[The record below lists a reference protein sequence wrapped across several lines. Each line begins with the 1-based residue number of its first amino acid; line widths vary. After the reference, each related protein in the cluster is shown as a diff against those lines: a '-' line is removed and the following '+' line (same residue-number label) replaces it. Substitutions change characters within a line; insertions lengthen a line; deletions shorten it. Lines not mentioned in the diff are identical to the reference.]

1 MLSLRTD
8 VIYRTH
14 MTHKTI
20 LVQLLCFFIPVCGY
34 AKDIR
39 LDSLLHAIDRSMDNA
54 QQYVAVR
61 ERHITQL
68 KRQYEEAA
76 DDRSRYDIAFNL
88 YEGYRPFVNDSAVF
102 YLNQCITL
110 ASRMNDVQKVNECRA
125 WLALRCSNTGMYD
138 EALAVLDKVDE
149 AALSEWGRGIYYYAR
164 AHAYG
169 ELAYYTR
176 LADMRIGYDG
186 KARHYQHLA
195 INTLPKHDNNRYQIL
210 EQALLTDKKYKQSM
224 ALNNEWVKR
233 VEKGSHPYALVAMY
247 RYLEFK
253 NLNDTTRMMLWL
265 AESVLADVTN
275 GVMDQ
280 GSMWEMAN
288 QLMVMGDVDRAY
300 RYIGY
305 ASDCATRFGSRQR
318 LSQISPLLSDI
329 ARRYKTESEEYNR
342 RLKMTL
348 RVISVMA
355 LLLLASLLY
364 VNRQRRRLAEVSE
377 NLSKVNDRLQ
387 ESNRQLQESNR
398 QLQDANR
405 VKEEYVG
412 RFMRLCSIYV
422 DRLDAFRRKVGR
434 LLKNRQMDELHALTQ
449 STNFKDQEL
458 DELYANFDSAFLHL
472 FPDFVES
479 FNEML
484 KPEERVVLDD
494 KMRLNTTV
502 RIFALIRLGID
513 DSSKIAEFLHYSVN
527 TIYNYRARVKNA
539 SLVDRDLFEEKV
551 KNIGT
556 GKTGNIN
563 SVTS

>member
-14 MTHKTI
+14 MIYKTL
-20 LVQLLCFFIPVCGY
+20 LVQLLCFFMPMCGY
-34 AKDIR
+34 AKDAR
-39 LDSLLHAIDRSMDNA
+39 LDSLLHTVDRCMDDA
-54 QQYVAVR
+54 QRYVAVR

-68 KRQYEEAA
+68 KEQYEEAV
-76 DDRSRYDIAFNL
+76 DDRSRYNIAYSL
-88 YEGYRPFVNDSAVF
+88 YEGYKPFVNDSAVF
-102 YLNQCITL
+102 YLDRCIAL
-110 ASRMNDVQKVNECRA
+110 ATRMNDAAKVNECRA

-149 AALSEWGRGIYYYAR
+149 TALSEWGRGIYYYAR

-176 LADMRIGYDG
+176 LPDMRNVYGD
-186 KARHYQHLA
+186 KAWHYQQLA
-195 INTLPKHDNNRYQIL
+195 LETLPEHDNNRYQLL
-210 EQALLTDKKYKQSM
+210 EQSLLTDKKYKQSM

-253 NLNDTTRMMLWL
+253 NINDTRQMMLWL
-265 AESVLADVTN
+265 AESVLTDITN

-318 LSQISPLLSDI
+318 LSQISPVLSEI
-329 ARRYKTESEEYNR
+329 ARLYKTESGKYNR

-348 RVISVMA
+348 GIISLMT
-355 LLLLASLLY
+355 LLILASLLY

-387 ESNRQLQESNR
+387 KSNRR
-398 QLQDANR
+398 LQDANR

-434 LLKNRQMDELHALTQ
+434 MLKNRQMDELHTLTH
-449 STNFKDQEL
+449 STCFKDEEL

-472 FPDFVES
+472 FPNFVES
-479 FNEML
+479 FNELL
-484 KPEERVVLDD
+484 KPAERVVLDD
-494 KMRLNTTV
+494 KQRLNTTV

-513 DSSKIAEFLHYSVN
+513 DSGKIAEFLHYSVN

-539 SLVDRDLFEEKV
+539 SLVDRDTFEERV
-551 KNIGT
+551 RNIGT
-556 GKTGNIN
+556 GEAGTQN
-563 SVTS
+563 

>member
-14 MTHKTI
+14 MIYKTL
-20 LVQLLCFFIPVCGY
+20 LVQLLCFFMPMCGY
-34 AKDIR
+34 AKDAR
-39 LDSLLHAIDRSMDNA
+39 LDSLLHTVDRCMDDA
-54 QQYVAVR
+54 QRYVAVR

-68 KRQYEEAA
+68 KEQYEEAV
-76 DDRSRYDIAFNL
+76 DDRSRYNIAYSL
-88 YEGYRPFVNDSAVF
+88 YEGYKPFVNDSAVF
-102 YLNQCITL
+102 YLDRCIAL
-110 ASRMNDVQKVNECRA
+110 ATRMNDAAKVNECRA

-149 AALSEWGRGIYYYAR
+149 TALSEWGRGIYYYAR

-176 LADMRIGYDG
+176 LPDMRNVYGD
-186 KARHYQHLA
+186 KAWHYQQLA
-195 INTLPKHDNNRYQIL
+195 LETLPEHDNNRYQLL
-210 EQALLTDKKYKQSM
+210 EQSLLTDKKYKQSM

-253 NLNDTTRMMLWL
+253 NINDTTQMMLWL
-265 AESVLADVTN
+265 AESVLTDITN

-318 LSQISPLLSDI
+318 LSQISPVLSEI
-329 ARRYKTESEEYNR
+329 ARLYKTESGKYNR

-348 RVISVMA
+348 GIISLMT
-355 LLLLASLLY
+355 LLILASLLY

-387 ESNRQLQESNR
+387 KSNRR
-398 QLQDANR
+398 LQDANR

-434 LLKNRQMDELHALTQ
+434 MLKNRQMDELHTLTH
-449 STNFKDQEL
+449 STCFKDEEL

-472 FPDFVES
+472 FPNFVES
-479 FNEML
+479 FNELL
-484 KPEERVVLDD
+484 KPAERVVLDD
-494 KMRLNTTV
+494 KQRLNTTV

-513 DSSKIAEFLHYSVN
+513 DSGKIAEFLHYSVN

-539 SLVDRDLFEEKV
+539 SLVDRDTFEERV
-551 KNIGT
+551 RNIGT
-556 GKTGNIN
+556 GEAGTQN
-563 SVTS
+563 

>member
-1 MLSLRTD
+1 MRTD
-8 VIYRTH
+8 VTYRTH
-14 MTHKTI
+14 MIHKI
-20 LVQLLCFFIPVCGY
+20 LLVQLFCFFIPMCGY
-34 AKDIR
+34 GKDAK
-39 LDSLLHAIDRSMDNA
+39 LDSLLHAIDRSMDDA
-54 QQYVAVR
+54 QRYVAIR

-68 KRQYEEAA
+68 KGQYEEAV
-76 DDRSRYDIAFNL
+76 DDRSRYNIAYSL
-88 YEGYRPFVNDSAVF
+88 YEGYKPFVNDSAVF
-102 YLNQCITL
+102 YLDRCIAL
-110 ASRMNDVQKVNECRA
+110 ASRMNDVAKVNECRA

-138 EALAVLDKVDE
+138 EALAVLDEVDDT
-149 AALSEWGRGIYYYAR
+149 ALSKWGRGVYYYAR

-176 LADMRIGYDG
+176 LPDMLNVYDD
-186 KARHYQHLA
+186 KARHYQRLA
-195 INTLPKHDNNRYQIL
+195 METLPEHDNNRYQLL
-210 EQALLTDKKYKQSM
+210 EQSLLTDKKFKQSM

-253 NLNDTTRMMLWL
+253 NINDTTQMMLWL
-265 AESVLADVTN
+265 AESVLTDITN

-280 GSMWEMAN
+280 GSMWEIAN

-348 RVISVMA
+348 GVISVMT
-355 LLLLASLLY
+355 LLILASLLY

-387 ESNRQLQESNR
+387 ESNRR
-398 QLQDANR
+398 LQDANR

-434 LLKNRQMDELHALTQ
+434 MLKNRQMDELHTLTH
-449 STNFKDQEL
+449 STQFKDEEL

-472 FPDFVES
+472 FPNFVES
-479 FNEML
+479 FNELL

-494 KMRLNTTV
+494 KQRLNTTV

-513 DSSKIAEFLHYSVN
+513 DSGKIAEFLHYSVN

-539 SLVDRDLFEEKV
+539 SLVDRDIFEEKV
-551 KNIGT
+551 RNIGT
-556 GKTGNIN
+556 GEGGSTK
-563 SVTS
+563 SMTS

>member
-14 MTHKTI
+14 MIYKTL
-20 LVQLLCFFIPVCGY
+20 LVQLLCFFMPMSGY
-34 AKDIR
+34 AKDAR
-39 LDSLLHAIDRSMDNA
+39 LDSMLHTIDRSMDDA
-54 QQYVAVR
+54 QRYVAVR

-68 KRQYEEAA
+68 KEQYEEAV
-76 DDRSRYDIAFNL
+76 DDRSRYNIAYSL
-88 YEGYRPFVNDSAVF
+88 YEGYKPFVNDSAVF
-102 YLNQCITL
+102 YLDRCIAL
-110 ASRMNDVQKVNECRA
+110 ATRMNDAAKVNECRA

-138 EALAVLDKVDE
+138 EALNVLDMVDE

-176 LADMRIGYDG
+176 LPDMRNVYGG
-186 KARHYQHLA
+186 KAWYYQQLA
-195 INTLPKHDNNRYQIL
+195 MKTLPEHDNNRYQLL
-210 EQALLTDKKYKQSM
+210 EQSLLADKKYKQSM

-253 NLNDTTRMMLWL
+253 NINDTTQMMLWL
-265 AESVLADVTN
+265 AESVLADITN

-280 GSMWEMAN
+280 GSMWEIAN

-318 LSQISPLLSDI
+318 LSQISPLLSEI
-329 ARRYKTESEEYNR
+329 ARLYKTESGKYNR

-348 RVISVMA
+348 GIISLMT
-355 LLLLASLLY
+355 LLILASLLY

-387 ESNRQLQESNR
+387 KSNRR
-398 QLQDANR
+398 LQDANR

-434 LLKNRQMDELHALTQ
+434 MLKNRQMDELHTLTH
-449 STNFKDQEL
+449 STCFKDEEL

-472 FPDFVES
+472 FPNFVES
-479 FNEML
+479 FNELL
-484 KPEERVVLDD
+484 KPAERVVLDD
-494 KMRLNTTV
+494 KQRLNTTV

-513 DSSKIAEFLHYSVN
+513 DSGKIAEFLHYSVN

-539 SLVDRDLFEEKV
+539 SLVDRDTFEERV
-551 KNIGT
+551 RNIGT
-556 GKTGNIN
+556 GEAGTQN
-563 SVTS
+563 

>member
-8 VIYRTH
+8 VIISHPY
-14 MTHKTI
+14 MTYKT
-20 LVQLLCFFIPVCGY
+20 LLFQFFCFFIPMSGY
-34 AKDIR
+34 AKDTK
-39 LDSLLHAIDRSMDNA
+39 LDSLLHTIDRSMDNA
-54 QQYVAVR
+54 QRYVAVR

-68 KRQYEEAA
+68 KGQYEEAV
-76 DDRSRYDIAFNL
+76 DDRKRYGIAYNL
-88 YEGYRPFVNDSAVF
+88 YESYKPFINDSAMF
-102 YLNQCITL
+102 YLDQCIVL
-110 ASRMNDVQKVNECRA
+110 ASRMNDARKVNECRA

-138 EALAVLDKVDE
+138 EALTILDKVDE
-149 AALSEWGRGIYYYAR
+149 TALSDWGRGIYYYAR
-164 AHAYG
+164 THVYG

-176 LADMRIGYDG
+176 LSDMRIVYDG
-186 KARHYQHLA
+186 QARHYRHLA
-195 INTLPKHDNNRYQIL
+195 VKTLPKHDNNRYQLL
-210 EQALLTDKKYKQSM
+210 ELALLADKNFKQSM
-224 ALNNEWVKR
+224 ALNNEWVKQ
-233 VEKGSHPYALVAMY
+233 VEKGSHPYALVTMY

-253 NLNDTTRMMLWL
+253 NINDTTRMMLWL

-348 RVISVMA
+348 VVISVMT
-355 LLLLASLLY
+355 LLILASLLY

-387 ESNRQLQESNR
+387 ESNRQLQ
-398 QLQDANR
+398 DANR

-412 RFMRLCSIYV
+412 RFMRLCSNYV
-422 DRLDAFRRKVGR
+422 DRLDAFRRRVGR
-434 LLKNRQMDELHALTQ
+434 MLKNRQMDELNNLTH
-449 STNFKDQEL
+449 STRFKDQEL

-472 FPDFVES
+472 FPNFVDS
-479 FNEML
+479 FNELL

-494 KMRLNTTV
+494 KMQLNTTV

-527 TIYNYRARVKNA
+527 TIYNYRSRVKNA
-539 SLVDRDLFEEKV
+539 SLVDRDIFEEKV

-556 GKTGNIN
+556 GETGDIS

>member
-1 MLSLRTD
+1 MVSLRTD

-14 MTHKTI
+14 MIYKTL
-20 LVQLLCFFIPVCGY
+20 LVQLLCFFMPMSGY
-34 AKDIR
+34 AKDAR
-39 LDSLLHAIDRSMDNA
+39 LDSMLHTIDRSMDDA
-54 QQYVAVR
+54 QRYVAVR

-68 KRQYEEAA
+68 KEQYEEAV
-76 DDRSRYDIAFNL
+76 DDRSRYNIAYSL
-88 YEGYRPFVNDSAVF
+88 YEGYKPFVNDSAVF
-102 YLNQCITL
+102 YLDRCIAL
-110 ASRMNDVQKVNECRA
+110 ATRMNDAAKVNECRA

-138 EALAVLDKVDE
+138 EALNVLDMVDE

-176 LADMRIGYDG
+176 LPDMRNVYGG
-186 KARHYQHLA
+186 KAWYYQQLA
-195 INTLPKHDNNRYQIL
+195 MKTLPEHDNNRYQLL
-210 EQALLTDKKYKQSM
+210 EQSLLADKKYKQSM

-253 NLNDTTRMMLWL
+253 NINDTTQMMLWL
-265 AESVLADVTN
+265 AESVLADITN

-280 GSMWEMAN
+280 GSMWEIAN

-318 LSQISPLLSDI
+318 LSQISPLLSEI
-329 ARRYKTESEEYNR
+329 ARLYKTESGKYNR

-348 RVISVMA
+348 GIISLMT
-355 LLLLASLLY
+355 LLILASLLY

-387 ESNRQLQESNR
+387 KSNRR
-398 QLQDANR
+398 LQDANR

-434 LLKNRQMDELHALTQ
+434 MLKNRQMDELHTLTH
-449 STNFKDQEL
+449 STCFKDEEL

-472 FPDFVES
+472 FPNFVES
-479 FNEML
+479 FNELL
-484 KPEERVVLDD
+484 KPAERVVLDD
-494 KMRLNTTV
+494 KQRLNTTV

-513 DSSKIAEFLHYSVN
+513 DSGKIAEFLHYSVN

-539 SLVDRDLFEEKV
+539 SLVDRDIFEEKV
-551 KNIGT
+551 RNIGT
-556 GKTGNIN
+556 GEGGSTK
-563 SVTS
+563 SMTS